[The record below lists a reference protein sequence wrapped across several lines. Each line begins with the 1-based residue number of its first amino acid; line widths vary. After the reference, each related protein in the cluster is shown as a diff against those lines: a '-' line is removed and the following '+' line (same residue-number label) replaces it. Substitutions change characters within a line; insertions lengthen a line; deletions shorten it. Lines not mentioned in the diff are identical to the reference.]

1 MEGNMKKLFF
11 FMVLLGLLV
20 FLFPTTVL
28 ALGVALGPSTL
39 ELTNALRGTE
49 YERTLTI
56 FNPSTADT
64 HFNLSADGQAQS
76 WLNFYGL
83 DNEQQSITGIDIA
96 GESSAYVLLKVDIPS
111 NAPNGT
117 YTATIYAAT
126 APVAA
131 SGNGVSTIMQAQSSV
146 TIDVTGDQVIA
157 GTVNSVTVNSPEA
170 GMPMRLV
177 VNFENTGNV
186 STVPNIDCVIYN
198 GNVKVAEISND
209 TTTVAPQAEENI
221 QTEWATT
228 TTDQTGDYTGQVTVS
243 LGNTV
248 LDTQDVAFTLSP
260 PGTFTEVGNLTNLD
274 YLGKPLLNTVVT
286 IQAGFQN
293 TGVAD
298 TLVTFTGQVYLG
310 ANLINVINSQSTIVP
325 AGQLGTIISYLKL
338 SQTGNYTIKGYI
350 SYAGKQTV
358 TKVITINVGGS
369 GKMSYLLYI
378 ITGVL
383 VIIAISAGTFIILRK
398 TRKHPPEKAP

>member
-1 MEGNMKKLFF
+1 
-11 FMVLLGLLV
+11 
-20 FLFPTTVL
+20 
-28 ALGVALGPSTL
+28 
-39 ELTNALRGTE
+39 
-49 YERTLTI
+49 
-56 FNPSTADT
+56 
-64 HFNLSADGQAQS
+64 
-76 WLNFYGL
+76 
-83 DNEQQSITGIDIA
+83 
-96 GESSAYVLLKVDIPS
+96 
-111 NAPNGT
+111 
-117 YTATIYAAT
+117 
-126 APVAA
+126 
-131 SGNGVSTIMQAQSSV
+131 
-146 TIDVTGDQVIA
+146 
-157 GTVNSVTVNSPEA
+157 
-170 GMPMRLV
+170 
-177 VNFENTGNV
+177 
-186 STVPNIDCVIYN
+186 
-198 GNVKVAEISND
+198 
-209 TTTVAPQAEENI
+209 
-221 QTEWATT
+221 
-228 TTDQTGDYTGQVTVS
+228 
-243 LGNTV
+243 
-248 LDTQDVAFTLSP
+248 
-260 PGTFTEVGNLTNLD
+260 
-274 YLGKPLLNTVVT
+274 VVT